1 MRAEDFCLT
10 GRKKTGAK
18 TPASKVIHGSVELP
32 AVTVDKVNLKIR
44 DGDGF
49 LGDRA
54 NSSAFIDILDD
65 ARKRMRKHGAD
76 PLGKR
81 KTQKIKRRELDR
93 MPLKGGVATAGLI
106 FTAVEEYAQQLA
118 LVTRRFLKDE
128 NWRGTQRIAVGGGMR
143 DSRVGEWAIGRAAAL
158 LKMDGISV
166 DLIPIDK
173 DPDEAGLIG
182 SAYLWPP
189 EALAGHE
196 AMLAVDIGGS
206 NIRAGILRM
215 SRKREP
221 YPKKIKVSRM
231 ELWRHADDPKI
242 SRDDLIA
249 KLIRML
255 RRLIDHAEDA
265 GLDLAPFIGV
275 GCPGTIE
282 PNGRISDGAQNLP
295 GSWESNSFNLPER
308 LAAEI
313 PEIQGRTTEVRIHN
327 DAVVQGLSQLP
338 RMRDVKHWA
347 VLTIGTGLGNAHFT
361 NRKV

>member
-1 MRAEDFCLT
+1 MAGHRKSKAEVS
-10 GRKKTGAK
+10 KAK
-18 TPASKVIHGSVELP
+18 AIHGSDELP
-32 AVTVDKVNLKIR
+32 AVTIDKVNLKIR

-93 MPLKGGVATAGLI
+93 MPLEGDVAIVGLI
-106 FTAVEEYAQQLA
+106 FTAVEEFAQQLA

-215 SRKREP
+215 SRKRAP

-231 ELWRHADDPKI
+231 ELWRHADQPDTG
-242 SRDDLIA
+242 RDQLVS
-249 KLIRML
+249 KLVRML
-255 RRLIDHAEDA
+255 RRLIEHAEDA
-265 GLDLAPFIGV
+265 DLELAPYIGV
-275 GCPGTIE
+275 GCPGTIDRD
-282 PNGRISDGAQNLP
+282 GHISDGAQNLP
-295 GSWESNSFNLPER
+295 GSWETNSFNLPER
-308 LAAEI
+308 LAGEI
-313 PEIQGRTTEVRIHN
+313 PEIQGRKTEVHMHN

-347 VLTIGTGLGNAHFT
+347 VLTIGTGLGNARFT
-361 NRKV
+361 NREV

>member
-1 MRAEDFCLT
+1 MA
-10 GRKKTGAK
+10 GRKKSGAK
-18 TPASKVIHGSVELP
+18 APASKVIHGSDDLP
-32 AVTVDKVNLKIR
+32 TVTVDKLNLKIR

-54 NSSAFIDILDD
+54 NSRAFVDILDD
-65 ARKRMRKHGAD
+65 ARKQWRKHGED

-81 KTQKIKRRELDR
+81 KTRKIKRRELDR
-93 MPLKGGVATAGLI
+93 MPIEGDVATVGLI
-106 FTAVEEYAQQLA
+106 FTTVEEFAQQLA
-118 LVTRRFLKDE
+118 LVTRRFLKDKG
-128 NWRGTQRIAVGGGMR
+128 WRGTQRIAVGGGMR
-143 DSRVGEWAIGRAAAL
+143 DSRVGEWAIGRASAL
-158 LKMDGISV
+158 LKMEGISV

-206 NIRAGILRM
+206 NVRAGILRM
-215 SRKREP
+215 SRKRAP

-231 ELWRHADDPKI
+231 ELWRHANQPDIGRDQLV
-242 SRDDLIA
+242 SRLV
-249 KLIRML
+249 RML
-255 RRLIDHAEDA
+255 RRLIEHAEDA
-265 GLDLAPFIGV
+265 DLDLAPFIGV
-275 GCPGTIE
+275 GCPGTID
-282 PNGRISDGAQNLP
+282 PDGHVSDGAQNLP
-295 GSWESNSFNLPER
+295 GSWESKSFNLPER

-313 PEIQGRTTEVRIHN
+313 PDILGYETEVRMHN

-361 NRKV
+361 NRET